1 MDRYAWV
8 RACAAFGIQAPF
20 AVRGWSSGGLLPFFC
35 SVSHFYF
42 IYFYFS
48 CFSRDLA
55 GGFVI
60 AVILSGLCRDQVL
73 GIPEVPSWLPQALLL
88 SEGVPIGPAGRRHA
102 RAGGGRGPAP
112 CQTPARDGCGWVGT
126 WYRYMYLV
134 PGVTAA

>member
-1 MDRYAWV
+1 MGTRMRGIRHSSSVCSAWLE
-8 RACAAFGIQAPF
+8 FGWAPSF
-20 AVRGWSSGGLLPFFC
+20 LFC
-35 SVSHFYF
+35 QSFFYF
-42 IYFYFS
+42 ILFLFLL
-48 CFSRDLA
+48 FSRDLA

-102 RAGGGRGPAP
+102 RAGGGGGGGGGEGPSTLP
-112 CQTPARDGCGWVGT
+112 RDGCGWVGT